1 MELVATDNNHKV
13 LEKVYNE
20 ELFNEGTGEL
30 HLSSLKDYEVE
41 GIVTSL
47 GNIEVNV
54 KSITLSHC
62 KLTARP
68 LISILSNILQD
79 RKYRNLR
86 ALDVSYCN
94 IPEIALNYLC
104 EYVNPFS
111 GGYNISALN
120 VSRCDL
126 GIHGTIKLL
135 TALFANNTIEELTL
149 TGNHCGDKAIT
160 VLIVML
166 TKYENKINTLSIG
179 ANNLTA
185 TGNILKCT
193 AGNNQY

>member
-1 MELVATDNNHKV
+1 MELIVTDSSDGVSKTA
-13 LEKVYNE
+13 KNE
-20 ELFNEGTGEL
+20 ELFNEATGEL
-30 HLSSLKDYEVE
+30 QLSSSKDYEVE
-41 GIVTSL
+41 EIITSM
-47 GNIEVNV
+47 GNIEASV
-54 KSITLSHC
+54 KSIVLSHC
-62 KLTARP
+62 KLTAKP
-68 LISILSNILQD
+68 LISVLSNILQD

-86 ALDVSYCN
+86 ALDISYCN

-111 GGYNISALN
+111 GGYNISVLN

-135 TALFANNTIEELTL
+135 TALFANNTIEELML
-149 TGNHCGDKAIT
+149 TGNHCGDKAIA

-166 TKYENKINTLSIG
+166 TTYENKVSTLSLG

-185 TGNILKCT
+185 TGNVTIVHC
-193 AGNNQY
+193 